1 MSTSRALIKTVSSVS
16 LVFGLDWFAI
26 LGSTVNREVRRIAR
40 QHNAT
45 HAVHASEDTAS
56 VGITTLPPGKR
67 GVVLYS
73 AAQLVAQRFTTGAV
87 AIVVQLDDTRWWFV
101 AVHEG
106 AVIARTD
113 HIYTTHAEI
122 SALIGQ
128 LRQAYP
134 ALSVLDE
141 EHGSPSV
148 SDLAANLT
156 VDAELRRVAYGSRIL
171 SRPSAWV
178 ALGLML
184 ALVLYKILFDTDSR
198 RRSLAAHDVVPEV
211 AWNTALRSAI
221 DGRWVHGTAGTRDVL
236 QSLYEQPVEVAGWR
250 LLHIDCAL
258 RVSQWDCHSDYTR
271 HGAEASNERFLVASL
286 PEWAVSFTPLDK
298 ARVQWSLPSTGL
310 GLAHTDLQT
319 GRANEREL
327 FSRLQAIRSAL
338 ALVSID
344 ASKPLPVPAP
354 VDQNG
359 QTLPRPPGLP
369 QFRTR
374 AVRIQAP
381 LRSLALLLPY
391 CDAMTWHRVVISL
404 SPHIKP
410 DLIHSR
416 LNVTLQGLIY
426 EKD

>member
-16 LVFGLDWFAI
+16 LVFGLEWFAV
-26 LGSTVNREVRRIAR
+26 LGNTVNREVRRIAR

-45 HAVHASEDTAS
+45 HAVHASEDAAS
-56 VGITTLPPGKR
+56 VGVTTLPPGKR
-67 GVVLYS
+67 GGVLYS

-87 AIVVQLDDTRWWFV
+87 AMVVQLDHACWWLV

-141 EHGSPSV
+141 ENGSPSV
-148 SDLAANLT
+148 SDLITSLSL
-156 VDAELRRVAYGSRIL
+156 DAELRRVAYGNRIL
-171 SRPSAWV
+171 SRPSTW
-178 ALGLML
+178 
-184 ALVLYKILFDTDSR
+184 LVLVLILTFSLYKIFNIFD
-198 RRSLAAHDVVPEV
+198 AASQEFAAYEVVPAV
-211 AWNTALRSAI
+211 AWNTALRTAI
-221 DGRWVHGTAGTRDVL
+221 NGRWVHGKAGTRDVL
-236 QSLYEQPVEVAGWR
+236 LSLYEQPVELAGWR
-250 LLHIDCAL
+250 LLHIDCVL
-258 RVSQWDCHSDYTR
+258 RVPKWQCHADYTR
-271 HGAEASNERFLVASL
+271 HGADASNERFLGVAL
-286 PEWAVSFTPLDK
+286 PEWTVNFTPLDQV
-298 ARVQWSLPSTGL
+298 RVQWSLPSTGL
-310 GLAHTDLQT
+310 SLAHAELHT

-344 ASKPLPVPAP
+344 ASKPLPVTAP
-354 VDQNG
+354 VDANG
-359 QTLPRPPGLP
+359 QTLARPAGLP
-369 QFRTR
+369 EFRTR

-391 CDAMTWHRVVISL
+391 CEAMAWDRVMINL

-410 DLIHSR
+410 NLTHSR